1 MPEELVE
8 ALDAIDFGAWD
19 LAVRG
24 YRYPADM
31 QEYEETTTTGIDSG
45 ETSVVDYITSLLSP
59 LGFELVRFQDGAVAW
74 VCESPWQMLHWEENP
89 VVHTA
94 KWTK

>member
-19 LAVRG
+19 LKVRG

-31 QEYEETTTTGIDSG
+31 MAYEATTVSGHDSG
-45 ETSVVDYITSLLSP
+45 ETSVVDYITELLSP
-59 LGFELVRFQDGAVAW
+59 LGFELVRFQDGALAW
-74 VCESPWQMLHWEENP
+74 IRPTPFAQVHWEQNP
-89 VVHTA
+89 QVHTA

>member
-1 MPEELVE
+1 MPEELAE
-8 ALDAIDFGAWD
+8 ALDVIDFGAWD
-19 LAVRG
+19 LTVRG

-45 ETSVVDYITSLLSP
+45 ETSVVDYITEILSP
-59 LGFELVRFQDGAVAW
+59 LGFELVRFLDGSVAW
-74 VCESPWQMLHWEENP
+74 VRQSPFAQVHWEENP